1 MNMSDRDDT
10 LKTDTHQGEPRWSY
24 ASAMLSVFVVAEQR
38 RSSSLAKEFKGY
50 ITNFFN
56 ESDPRYSEQIRH
68 DVLAFRRVN
77 QYLKSVDPDIGI
89 ATALD
94 MVVWLKLAYDYWASF
109 GVNDRNGRVDPDL
122 LAYRRAFQDKYLRYR
137 GERGHR
143 SRLALVVPDDVFRRL
158 ENGELDI
165 DAVEKLDEC
174 YALDVFLLCHL
185 EEGWW
190 SRRWRIWYVEPQL
203 VSQALFDPA
212 IPEQLHSVKTKKRGA
227 RFKKGR
233 ELQNSLGPENFRK
246 MGRALAEA
254 VDHGGFGGL
263 LEAPKYS
270 GDQYRFNGTRIE
282 LYKKLK
288 NDFDITESKWSG
300 LKLISFYVLCR
311 VWS

>member
-1 MNMSDRDDT
+1 MNMSDRENT
-10 LKTDTHQGEPRWSY
+10 TKTAKRQEGQMWSY
-24 ASAMLSVFVVAEQR
+24 ARAMVSIFVVPEQR
-38 RSSSLAKEFKGY
+38 RSESLTKELKGY
-50 ITNFFN
+50 IANFFK
-56 ESDPRYSEQIRH
+56 ESDPGYSDQIRR

-77 QYLKSVDPDIGI
+77 QYLKSVNPDIGI
-89 ATALD
+89 ATTFD
-94 MVVWLKLAYDYWASF
+94 MVVWLKLAHDYWASF
-109 GVNDRNGRVDPDL
+109 GVNDQNSRVDPVL
-122 LAYRRAFQDKYLRYR
+122 LAYRRAFQDKYFRYR
-137 GERGHR
+137 TQRGHR
-143 SRLALVVPDDVFRRL
+143 SRLALVVPHDVFRRL

-165 DAVEKLDEC
+165 EAVEKLDEC

-185 EEGWW
+185 EDGWW

-203 VSQALFDPA
+203 VSQGLFDPA

-270 GDQYRFNGTRIE
+270 GDQYRFNGKRID
-282 LYKKLK
+282 LYNKLK
-288 NDFDITESKWSG
+288 KDFDITESEWSG